1 VDVKNNNQNL
11 LNTNNH
17 GRMAVKLNL
26 NGKTMAKKKNVSKE
40 ELIIDDSIIY
50 DEVEPTADTSKTTET
65 PEEYNGM
72 NVTAIKHF
80 IQGYKQH
87 GWDDHRIAARLG
99 VPTSVITKLK

>member
-1 VDVKNNNQNL
+1 
-11 LNTNNH
+11 
-17 GRMAVKLNL
+17 
-26 NGKTMAKKKNVSKE
+26 MAKKKNVSKE

>member
-50 DEVEPTADTSKTTET
+50 DEVEPTADTSKILRQTQAKQRRHPRNTT
-65 PEEYNGM
+65 
-72 NVTAIKHF
+72 V
-80 IQGYKQH
+80 
-87 GWDDHRIAARLG
+87 
-99 VPTSVITKLK
+99 

>member
-1 VDVKNNNQNL
+1 
-11 LNTNNH
+11 
-17 GRMAVKLNL
+17 MAVRLNL

>member
-1 VDVKNNNQNL
+1 MGV
-11 LNTNNH
+11 
-17 GRMAVKLNL
+17 RLNL
-26 NGKTMAKKKNVSKE
+26 NGKIMAKKKNVSKE

-65 PEEYNGM
+65 PEQYNGM